1 MMIELNVT
9 GEVDKRM
16 SLAITEMVHDI
27 LIEWGH
33 GVTAFDWEL
42 KVTLPNKD
50 DEE

>member
-27 LIEWGH
+27 LIE
-33 GVTAFDWEL
+33 
-42 KVTLPNKD
+42 
-50 DEE
+50 